1 MGVRRRGRE
10 YALQMLYAMDLTC
23 YQPDEVFAGFNAIQ
37 DLNRDAFYYAR
48 RLVDGVYSHL
58 EEIDTALERYADN
71 WKLHRMAAVDRNLL
85 RLGLFE
91 LMYMK
96 EIPFPIIINEA
107 LEIVKEFSEPEG
119 TQFVNGILDAASK
132 EFRSQEFKP
141 RKNQKTTAAKVAE
154 PAPEPMLVQDEELE
168 EVLQTEDLGRFDDEN

>member
-10 YALQMLYAMDLTC
+10 YALQMLYAMDMTE

-48 RLVDGVYSHL
+48 RLVDGVYGHL
-58 EEIDTALERYADN
+58 EEIDAVLARFAEH

-85 RLGLFE
+85 RLGIFE
-91 LMYMK
+91 LMFLK

-107 LEIVKEFSEPEG
+107 LEIVKEFSDAEG
-119 TQFVNGILDAASK
+119 TQFVNGILDATSREYRAEESG
-132 EFRSQEFKP
+132 P
-141 RKNQKTTAAKVAE
+141 RKTLRK
-154 PAPEPMLVQDEELE
+154 PAPEEPPTPPEQEP
-168 EVLQTEDLGRFDDEN
+168 RP

>member
-10 YALQMLYAMDLTC
+10 YALQMLYAMEVTG

-48 RLVDGVYSHL
+48 RLVDGVHGHM
-58 EEIDTALERYADN
+58 EQIDGVLGGYAEH

-85 RLGLFE
+85 RLGIYE
-91 LMYMK
+91 LMFLK

-107 LEIVKEFSEPEG
+107 LEIVKEFSDAEG
-119 TQFVNGILDAASK
+119 TQFVNGILDAASHQ
-132 EFRSQEFKP
+132 FRPEESGP
-141 RKNQKTTAAKVAE
+141 RKGNRKDTPAAPPTEPGAAE
-154 PAPEPMLVQDEELE
+154 
-168 EVLQTEDLGRFDDEN
+168 

>member
-10 YALQMLYAMDLTC
+10 YALQMLYAMDVTG

-48 RLVDGVYSHL
+48 RLVDGVHGHL
-58 EEIDTALERYADN
+58 DEIDQVLGRFAEH

-85 RLGLFE
+85 RLGIYE
-91 LMYMK
+91 LMFLK

-107 LEIVKEFSEPEG
+107 LEIVKEFSDVEG
-119 TQFVNGILDAASK
+119 TQFVNGILDAASR
-132 EFRSQEFKP
+132 EYRPDEAGP
-141 RKNQKTTAAKVAE
+141 RKSFRKPSPSAASAEASPSEAGPTT
-154 PAPEPMLVQDEELE
+154 
-168 EVLQTEDLGRFDDEN
+168 

>member
-10 YALQMLYAMDLTC
+10 YALQMLYAMDLTG

-48 RLVDGVYSHL
+48 RLVDGVHGNL
-58 EEIDTALERYADN
+58 EEIDAVLTRFAEH

-85 RLGLFE
+85 RLGIYE
-91 LMYMK
+91 LMFLK

-107 LEIVKEFSEPEG
+107 LEIVKEFSDIEG
-119 TQFVNGILDAASK
+119 TQFVNGILDAASR
-132 EFRSQEFKP
+132 EFRPEESCP
-141 RKNQKTTAAKVAE
+141 RKASRK
-154 PAPEPMLVQDEELE
+154 PAPAAPASPETKPSL
-168 EVLQTEDLGRFDDEN
+168 